1 MDFFGIGLPE
11 ITFIL
16 LIAFVLF
23 GPKRIV
29 EISRTA
35 GSVMRNLSKD
45 ASEIQKKLTEELEGE
60 KPGGDGGAEKA
71 SRQAKP

>member
-11 ITFIL
+11 IIFVL

-29 EISRTA
+29 DVSKTA
-35 GSVMRNLSKD
+35 GQVMRKLSKD
-45 ASEIQKKLTEELEGE
+45 ASDIQNSLSKELEGE
-60 KPGGDGGAEKA
+60 KPGRPGDGDKP
-71 SRQAKP
+71 SRQVPP

>member
-11 ITFIL
+11 IIFVL

-35 GSVMRNLSKD
+35 GKVMRNLSKD
-45 ASEIQKKLTEELEGE
+45 ASDIQTSLSKELEGE
-60 KPGGDGGAEKA
+60 KPGCPGTTDKP
-71 SRQAKP
+71 SRQAQS

>member
-11 ITFIL
+11 IIFIL

-35 GSVMRNLSKD
+35 GNVMRNLSKD
-45 ASEIQKKLTEELEGE
+45 ASAIQKKLNEELEGE
-60 KPGGDGGAEKA
+60 KPGGHGTVDRR
-71 SRQAKP
+71 SDQAKP

>member
-11 ITFIL
+11 IIFIL

-35 GSVMRNLSKD
+35 GNVMRNLSKD
-45 ASEIQKKLTEELEGE
+45 ASDIQKKLNEELEGE
-60 KPGGDGGAEKA
+60 KPGGPGTTDRR
-71 SRQAKP
+71 SDRAKP

>member
-11 ITFIL
+11 IIFIL

-29 EISRTA
+29 EISRSA
-35 GSVMRNLSKD
+35 GNVMRNLSKD
-45 ASEIQKKLTEELEGE
+45 ASDIQRKLSEELEGE
-60 KPGGDGGAEKA
+60 KPGVHGTADRSSDG
-71 SRQAKP
+71 AKP

>member
-11 ITFIL
+11 IIFIL

-29 EISRTA
+29 EISRSA
-35 GSVMRNLSKD
+35 GNVMRNLSKD
-45 ASEIQKKLTEELEGE
+45 ASDIQRKLNEELEGE
-60 KPGGDGGAEKA
+60 KPGRHGTADRSSDG
-71 SRQAKP
+71 AKP

>member
-11 ITFIL
+11 LIFIL

-35 GSVMRNLSKD
+35 GNVMRNLSKD
-45 ASEIQKKLTEELEGE
+45 ASNIQKKLNEELEGE
-60 KPGGDGGAEKA
+60 KPGGQGTVDRR
-71 SRQAKP
+71 SDQA